1 MSSKSDK
8 WFSTLKAVPYSYHW
22 RIIAA
27 LVTLSLLSG
36 SWVCIRQTDIRFYHD
51 NKGFLSTQLVS
62 KCRTIRYL
70 RHTNAKP
77 NSDKSAPR
85 LWSSPVSTVN
95 FFMISIL
102 TTNPSCICVYRKH
115 RAFKKQELCWLVRQ
129 SAYGSANFALIHVCL
144 QIDKCKIESSR

>member
-62 KCRTIRYL
+62 KCPTIRYL

-85 LWSSPVSTVN
+85 LWSSPVTTVN

-115 RAFKKQELCWLVRQ
+115 KGRYITRILLVRRTCH
-129 SAYGSANFALIHVCL
+129 GANFAVVDVCL
-144 QIDKCKIESSR
+144 PTDKC